1 MQLGCGCGCLL
12 VLIFLIACG
21 LLGFGFTIYQ
31 NPIVIVWLIL
41 VAILTYITN
50 EIYEKNALF
59 GYDLGLTKSQKNIT
73 TGLFALLMVIVT
85 GVCGLVMYVGQ
96 QKEEARLNNEA
107 KAIYEEIQAD
117 YEQGNYDKVSDDF
130 KKLDKYKKTAYAQ
143 KAKQDFG
150 DYDDKLKE
158 KQKAENEAKK
168 EAMKSKK
175 EPNEV
180 DGDLSSIKVEYELDY
195 VRKSPKERKFIVH
208 ITNTSDYIWD
218 GTVTLIAKGIGV
230 SDGIFFL
237 KLKPGESTDQ
247 YGFGDVNEYTDV
259 RVSVRG
265 KFYDDGKHLNKNL
278 NYTVVRKEIANNLRG
293 CFYIYTDDRSDA
305 NLTAIAKDFK
315 ANYLKEFDLLEIRF
329 TDNTKN
335 PVSNETYA
343 MYCNRGA
350 VEGMAGNLV
359 EIINNGR
366 DVGRIIARDI

>member
-130 KKLDKYKKTAYAQ
+130 KKLDK
-143 KAKQDFG
+143 
-150 DYDDKLKE
+150 
-158 KQKAENEAKK
+158 
-168 EAMKSKK
+168 
-175 EPNEV
+175 
-180 DGDLSSIKVEYELDY
+180 
-195 VRKSPKERKFIVH
+195 
-208 ITNTSDYIWD
+208 
-218 GTVTLIAKGIGV
+218 
-230 SDGIFFL
+230 
-237 KLKPGESTDQ
+237 
-247 YGFGDVNEYTDV
+247 
-259 RVSVRG
+259 
-265 KFYDDGKHLNKNL
+265 
-278 NYTVVRKEIANNLRG
+278 
-293 CFYIYTDDRSDA
+293 
-305 NLTAIAKDFK
+305 
-315 ANYLKEFDLLEIRF
+315 
-329 TDNTKN
+329 
-335 PVSNETYA
+335 
-343 MYCNRGA
+343 
-350 VEGMAGNLV
+350 
-359 EIINNGR
+359 
-366 DVGRIIARDI
+366 

>member
-1 MQLGCGCGCLL
+1 M
-12 VLIFLIACG
+12 
-21 LLGFGFTIYQ
+21 
-31 NPIVIVWLIL
+31 WLIL

-85 GVCGLVMYVGQ
+85 GVCGLVMYAGQ

-278 NYTVVRKEIANNLRG
+278 NYTVVRKEIANSLRG